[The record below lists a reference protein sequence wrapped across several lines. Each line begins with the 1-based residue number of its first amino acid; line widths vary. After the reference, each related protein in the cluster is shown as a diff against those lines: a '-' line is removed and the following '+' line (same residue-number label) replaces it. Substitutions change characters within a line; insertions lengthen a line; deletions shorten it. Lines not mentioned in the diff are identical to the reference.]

1 MYNDF
6 ISLLILI
13 NQADSKHSHTL
24 FKYKFKKRKNIC
36 SNSKFDIFFD
46 HIVSNNKEEIEDFL
60 VVKPKVTFEE
70 KIAGIC
76 VLPYFNGD
84 FFLMHCWRHQFD
96 EFIYQAPTGF
106 VEKNEKPFETALR
119 ELKEETSLICNPK
132 NLIPLGSFLPD
143 AGLVEGRVAL
153 FLAKECEKSN
163 YQIDKEIGS
172 SQLISFTKEEIKKFL
187 ETGKNI
193 GGSTLITCMRSLK
206 YLKEQI

>member
-1 MYNDF
+1 MYNNP

-13 NQADSKHSHTL
+13 DQSYSKHSHTL
-24 FKYKFKKRKNIC
+24 SKYAFKKRKRIC

-46 HIVSNNKEEIEDFL
+46 HIVSNDKEEIKDFL
-60 VVKPKVTFEE
+60 IVKPKVTIEE

-76 VLPYFNGD
+76 VLPCFDGD

-96 EFIYQAPTGF
+96 
-106 VEKNEKPFETALR
+106 ETALR

-132 NLIPLGSFLPD
+132 DLIPLGSFLPD

-153 FLAKECEKSN
+153 FLAKECEKST

-172 SQLISFTKEEIKKFL
+172 SQLISFTKKEIKKFL

-193 GGSTLITCMRSLK
+193 GGSTLIACMRSLK
-206 YLKEQI
+206 YLKEPI